1 MQSGARRELEILT
14 TIAEGG
20 LVSQRSLARR
30 VGIAVG
36 LANLYVK
43 RLTRKGYIKV
53 TTIAPHRIKYLVTP
67 RGLVEKTRL
76 TYEFMRHSLRLY
88 REARRTFGETLRPL
102 VEGGTRRVV
111 LYGTGEAA
119 ELAYLALKA
128 LGVEPAAIVDGD
140 SRGSFLGQPVRRLLD
155 LSPGDYDLLVLA
167 TLDPPDRL
175 LAELEEQAVPRSRLV
190 LLQPRGV
197 AERAAG
203 EAGKRRP
210 A

>member
-14 TIAEGG
+14 TIAEDG
-20 LVSQRSLARR
+20 LVSQRNLARR

-53 TTIAPHRIKYLVTP
+53 TTVAPHRITYLVTP
-67 RGLVEKTRL
+67 RGFVEKTRL
-76 TYEFMRHSLRLY
+76 TYEFMRYSLRLY
-88 REARRTFGETLRPL
+88 REARQTFGETLRPL
-102 VEGGTRRVV
+102 VEGGRRRIA

-128 LGVEPAAIVDGD
+128 LGVEPVAIVDGD
-140 SRGSFLGQPVRRLLD
+140 GRASFLGQPVRRLRD

-167 TLDPPDRL
+167 TLDPSDRL
-175 LAELEEQAVPRSRLV
+175 LAELEAQAVPRSRLV

-197 AERAAG
+197 AERAAVATG
-203 EAGKRRP
+203 RRRP